1 MAAPI
6 SAIRGDRM
14 AALQTGVIVVGLVAT
29 LAAFSVRG
37 RFKSEHR
44 EAFIQNYR
52 WPPGLLERFAE
63 KHPDLTPAQRE
74 QVVRGLR
81 QFFLVHL
88 RSDCDYVSMPS
99 RVVDDLWHEFILYTR
114 EYRDFCRRAF
124 GKFLHHLPSA
134 ALSPLRKRSNVGL
147 RRTWW
152 WACREESINPR
163 NPDRLPLLFAIDHQ
177 LAIPNGFHYVPDCAA
192 ILPGGEVMQCGA
204 DFASRR
210 IDGTIEGFGRKRD
223 SGCGASSGCA
233 GSGGDGSGCGGD
245 GGGCGG
251 DGGGCGGGGGGGY

>member
-1 MAAPI
+1 MV
-6 SAIRGDRM
+6 
-14 AALQTGVIVVGLVAT
+14 GVIAT
-29 LAAFSVRG
+29 LAAFSIRG
-37 RFKSEHR
+37 RFKESHR
-44 EAFIQNYR
+44 EAFIQNYQ

-88 RSDCDYVSMPS
+88 RRDCDYVSMPS

-114 EYRDFCRRAF
+114 EYRDFCSRAF

-134 ALSPLRKRSNVGL
+134 ALSPVRKRSNVGL

-152 WACREESINPR
+152 WACQAESINPR
-163 NPDRLPLLFAIDHQ
+163 KPDRLPLLFAIDRQ
-177 LAIPNGFHYVPDCAA
+177 LAIPKGFHYVPDCAT
-192 ILPGGEVMQCGA
+192 ILPGGDVMQCGA

-210 IDGTIEGFGRKRD
+210 IDGTVEGFGKKRD
-223 SGCGASSGCA
+223 GGCGGSGGGCA
-233 GSGGDGSGCGGD
+233 GSGGDG
-245 GGGCGG
+245 
-251 DGGGCGGGGGGGY
+251 GGGCGGGGCGGGGD

>member
-1 MAAPI
+1 MV
-6 SAIRGDRM
+6 
-14 AALQTGVIVVGLVAT
+14 GVIAT
-29 LAAFSVRG
+29 LAAFSIRG
-37 RFKSEHR
+37 RFKESHR
-44 EAFIQNYR
+44 EAFIQNYQ

-114 EYRDFCRRAF
+114 EYRDFCSRAF

-134 ALSPLRKRSNVGL
+134 ALSPVRKRSNVGL

-152 WACREESINPR
+152 WACQAESINPR
-163 NPDRLPLLFAIDHQ
+163 KPDRLPLLFAIDRQ
-177 LAIPNGFHYVPDCAA
+177 LAIPKGFHYVPDCAT
-192 ILPGGEVMQCGA
+192 ILPGGDVMQCGA

-210 IDGTIEGFGRKRD
+210 IDGTVEGFGKKRD
-223 SGCGASSGCA
+223 GGCGGSGGGCA
-233 GSGGDGSGCGGD
+233 GSGGDG
-245 GGGCGG
+245 
-251 DGGGCGGGGGGGY
+251 GGGCGGGGCGGGGD